1 MESPP
6 LLLDGPDDAPL
17 TIVLAHGAGAPMDST
32 FMAAF
37 AEELAAEGYRA
48 ARFEFPYMAE
58 RRRTDTKKPPDRA
71 HVLLDTWRAVIG
83 ELGGDGLVIGGKS
96 MGGRI
101 AQAIASRYP
110 DRVAALV
117 LAATAAKPN
126 ALNLYSLKLG
136 AYLYKNYGPSA
147 AASVGP
153 LVDFTHS
160 YFAKALPVLVDK
172 LGAVPENPMPLHAF
186 MGHVGAIEDH
196 DTSGVLG
203 SIRSPT
209 LVVIGD
215 QEWLNPLPDANA
227 LVEGIP
233 DARLQVI
240 TGASHGLIVEQPE
253 QFNQCVLD
261 FFCEYHRLA
270 DGLSLS

>member
-1 MESPP
+1 ME
-6 LLLDGPDDAPL
+6 
-17 TIVLAHGAGAPMDST
+17 
-32 FMAAF
+32 
-37 AEELAAEGYRA
+37 
-48 ARFEFPYMAE
+48 
-58 RRRTDTKKPPDRA
+58 RA
-71 HVLLDTWRAVIG
+71 H
-83 ELGGDGLVIGGKS
+83 LVGYS

-101 AQAIASRYP
+101 AQGVASRYP

-136 AYLYKNYGPSA
+136 AYLYENYGPAA
-147 AASVGP
+147 AASVAP

-160 YFAKALPVLVDK
+160 YFASALPVLVDK
-172 LGAVPENPMPLHAF
+172 LGAVPEIPMPLHAF
-186 MGHVGAIEDH
+186 MGHVGAIEEH
-196 DTSGVLG
+196 DTSDILG
-203 SIRSPT
+203 SIRSPA

-215 QEWLNPLPDANA
+215 QEWLNPLPDARV

-261 FFCEYHRLA
+261 FFAEYHRAA
-270 DGLSLS
+270 D